1 MDAGQPYA
9 RGIVSALG
17 VVVCA
22 LGTVVLAACGS
33 TSATDITTPGAV
45 RCAATVSAP
54 STVVPASGGPV
65 SVTVSA
71 ARDCTWSA
79 ESQASWLKLA
89 TTSGQGT
96 ATISVNAATN
106 DAASARSGSVTVNDQ
121 RLDFNQEGRGCSIS
135 LSGPDGAVA
144 AAGVSQSLTIT
155 TLSGCPWTIA
165 PSAPWVV
172 PEVTSGSGT
181 ATVAY
186 VVQPN
191 AGGARE
197 ATLAVG
203 AATFLVSQAAAPA
216 PAPAPVPAPACT
228 FTLSAASADFPAT
241 GGQGAVGVA
250 SQAGCGWSVSGG
262 ASWVTIKVT
271 GGSGDGNVTYTVDAN
286 TSLTARQVTLTIAGR
301 AYTITQQGISC
312 AITIA
317 PPSQSFA
324 ASGGNGAIQV
334 TAPGGCA
341 WTATS
346 NAAWVQVGTPT
357 GSGPGPV
364 TYLVQEN
371 TATAPRTAAITI
383 GGQTHT
389 VSQAGAALPCTYD
402 VTPASRTF
410 TASGGPSTVH
420 VATGTGCT
428 WTAVSSVPWITIAP
442 SAAAGSGTA
451 DIAYTVGINTSTT
464 SRSGTVTVAGKVQ
477 TITQDGS
484 PAGCTYTLSPGQRTF
499 DRPGGTGT
507 VTVTTGAG
515 CTWTAV
521 SSATFVTVLTPVGV
535 GTADITYVVDMGMG
549 NVDRTA
555 TITVNGQVHTIRQV
569 RMN

>member
-1 MDAGQPYA
+1 VDAGQPYA

-216 PAPAPVPAPACT
+216 PVPAPVPAPACT
-228 FTLSAASADFPAT
+228 FTLSAASADFRP
-241 GGQGAVGVA
+241 V
-250 SQAGCGWSVSGG
+250 W
-262 ASWVTIKVT
+262 
-271 GGSGDGNVTYTVDAN
+271 
-286 TSLTARQVTLTIAGR
+286 
-301 AYTITQQGISC
+301 
-312 AITIA
+312 
-317 PPSQSFA
+317 
-324 ASGGNGAIQV
+324 
-334 TAPGGCA
+334 
-341 WTATS
+341 
-346 NAAWVQVGTPT
+346 AWVQLWPLSGCWTSAATSRVGGMSHGLVDPT
-357 GSGPGPV
+357 TITAEMAVQIRIWRVDEERIELNDNTLYSGEPGRRDLPK
-364 TYLVQEN
+364 LK
-371 TATAPRTAAITI
+371 
-383 GGQTHT
+383 
-389 VSQAGAALPCTYD
+389 VSQTLEQVNQQLREGKYAE
-402 VTPASRTF
+402 VTD
-410 TASGGPSTVH
+410 
-420 VATGTGCT
+420 
-428 WTAVSSVPWITIAP
+428 WVSKNWLGRQQECYQPL
-442 SAAAGSGTA
+442 G
-451 DIAYTVGINTSTT
+451 DLFL
-464 SRSGTVTVAGKVQ
+464 KF
-477 TITQDGS
+477 
-484 PAGCTYTLSPGQRTF
+484 PAGG
-499 DRPGGTGT
+499 
-507 VTVTTGAG
+507 
-515 CTWTAV
+515 
-521 SSATFVTVLTPVGV
+521 
-535 GTADITYVVDMGMG
+535 
-549 NVDRTA
+549 
-555 TITVNGQVHTIRQV
+555 
-569 RMN
+569 